1 MPATRVSEQKRKQTA
16 EVAEP
21 LASSGG
27 QSKSKA
33 RRVSTD
39 ALTSNAAFQQ
49 TNDAASVA
57 NNASDKNEE
66 SIQSIGK
73 MIQDLCCSDNAKVS
87 AALDAL
93 NLDVMKDK
101 KKLEIFVTAGG
112 CLALVNYWRS
122 ALTRRLTEFWLLI
135 KSPSGTNSPS

>member
-39 ALTSNAAFQQ
+39 AQEATHAVASHQTAEKALTATTATS
-49 TNDAASVA
+49 TTVA
-57 NNASDKNEE
+57 PPEDSME
-66 SIQSIGK
+66 SIGQL
-73 MIQDLCCSDNAKVS
+73 IQDLSFRRCQSPRFS
-87 AALDAL
+87 
-93 NLDVMKDK
+93 
-101 KKLEIFVTAGG
+101 
-112 CLALVNYWRS
+112 
-122 ALTRRLTEFWLLI
+122 RRLE
-135 KSPSGTNSPS
+135 SGSQRG